1 MDQDIIN
8 RHYDNVLIKIL
19 DREDSSPILIWC
31 HVFDTSFDSCLQM
44 HHSCRL
50 KQLVANAT
58 YRTKIYQP
66 ASFLTCRRPIFWDMQ
81 STQLLSLLTRIHKNE
96 VINFKKC
103 KKMFMMYPL
112 FFNKTINGIIIN
124 IFLDFWKTWLPF
136 SIN

>member
-50 KQLVANAT
+50 KQLW
-58 YRTKIYQP
+58 QM
-66 ASFLTCRRPIFWDMQ
+66 L
-81 STQLLSLLTRIHKNE
+81 RIELK
-96 VINFKKC
+96 
-103 KKMFMMYPL
+103 
-112 FFNKTINGIIIN
+112 
-124 IFLDFWKTWLPF
+124 
-136 SIN
+136 SINLQAF